1 MKTFMHGLKNS
12 LIKGV
17 FLTIASGI
25 GMAGYAQAQTSANW
39 PARTV
44 KIVVPFAPGGSTDA
58 LARLL
63 AQRLTTAWGQPVIV
77 ENKPGAGATLGADY
91 VAKSAPDGYTVLM
104 GAAHHTIAQNV
115 YKNLPYHFGRD
126 LAPVSMVAMIPNV
139 VVVNAKVPVNS
150 IQDLIALAKKE
161 PGKLNY
167 GSAGAGTAHHLLGE
181 SFNLKAGTQLVHIPY
196 KGSSPAV
203 ADLVSG
209 QVQVMFDTVSSA
221 LPQIQAG
228 KTKAL
233 AVTTAKRSSALPNVP
248 TLNESVLPGFDFGT
262 WFGILAPA
270 ATPTDI
276 ITKMSNEIIKIVHM
290 PDVHKQLLE
299 MGSEPIGN
307 TPAEMKTQ
315 INKELLEFG
324 ELTKQIK
331 LIVD

>member
-1 MKTFMHGLKNS
+1 MKKIFTGLF
-12 LIKGV
+12 LCA
-17 FLTIASGI
+17 LTITAI
-25 GMAGYAQAQTSANW
+25 PLAAQAQSAANF
-39 PARTV
+39 PNRTV

-63 AQRLTTAWGQPVIV
+63 AQRLTASWGQTVIV
-77 ENKPGAGATLGADY
+77 ENKPVAGATLGADY
-91 VAKSAPDGYTVLM
+91 VAKSTPDGYTVLM

-126 LAPVSMVAMIPNV
+126 FAAVSMVAMIPNV
-139 VVVNAKVPVNS
+139 VVVNAKVPVNN

-221 LPQIQAG
+221 LPQINAG

-248 TLNESVLPGFDFGT
+248 TLSETVLPGFDFGT

-270 ATPTDI
+270 ATPTDV

-290 PDVHKQLLE
+290 PEVRKQLLE

-307 TPAEMKTQ
+307 TPAEMKAQ
-315 INKELLEFG
+315 IDKELLEFG
-324 ELTKQIK
+324 SLTKQIK

>member
-1 MKTFMHGLKNS
+1 MKSLLSGL
-12 LIKGV
+12 
-17 FLTIASGI
+17 FLCATTLLGSSAL
-25 GMAGYAQAQTSANW
+25 AQAQTAANF
-39 PARTV
+39 PNRTV

-63 AQRLTTAWGQPVIV
+63 AQRLTAAWGQTVIV

-91 VAKSAPDGYTVLM
+91 VAKATPDGYTVLM

-115 YKNLPYHFGRD
+115 YKSLPYHFGRD
-126 LAPVSMVAMIPNV
+126 LAPVSMIAMIPNV
-139 VVVNAKVPVNS
+139 VVVNAKVPANT
-150 IQDLIALAKKE
+150 IQELIALAKKE

-181 SFNLKAGTQLVHIPY
+181 SFNLKAGTQIVHIPY

-209 QVQVMFDTVSSA
+209 QVQIMFDTVSSA
-221 LPQIQAG
+221 LPQINAG

-233 AVTTAKRSSALPNVP
+233 AVTTAKRSSALPDVP
-248 TLNESVLPGFDFGT
+248 TLNETVLPGFDFGT

-270 ATPTDI
+270 ATPPDI
-276 ITKMSNEIIKIVHM
+276 IAKMSNEIIKIVQM
-290 PDVHKQLLE
+290 PEVRKQLLE

-307 TPAEMKTQ
+307 TPAEMKAQ
-315 INKELLEFG
+315 ITKELDEFG
-324 ELTKQIK
+324 ALTKQIK
-331 LIVD
+331 LTVD

>member
-1 MKTFMHGLKNS
+1 MKSLLSGLLLCATTLLGS
-12 LIKGV
+12 SAL
-17 FLTIASGI
+17 
-25 GMAGYAQAQTSANW
+25 AQAQTAANF
-39 PARTV
+39 PNRTV

-63 AQRLTTAWGQPVIV
+63 AQRLTAAWGQTVIV

-91 VAKSAPDGYTVLM
+91 VAKATPDGYTVLM

-115 YKNLPYHFGRD
+115 YKSLPYHFGRD
-126 LAPVSMVAMIPNV
+126 LAPVSMVALIPNV
-139 VVVNAKVPVNS
+139 VVVNAKVPANN
-150 IQDLIALAKKE
+150 IQELIALAKKE

-181 SFNLKAGTQLVHIPY
+181 SFNLKSGTQIVHIPY

-221 LPQIQAG
+221 LPQINAG
-228 KTKAL
+228 KTRAL
-233 AVTTAKRSSALPNVP
+233 AVTTAKRSSALPDVP
-248 TLNESVLPGFDFGT
+248 TLNETVLPGFDFGT

-270 ATPTDI
+270 ATPPDI
-276 ITKMSNEIIKIVHM
+276 ITKMSNEIIKIVQM
-290 PDVHKQLLE
+290 PEVRKQLLE

-307 TPAEMKTQ
+307 TPAEMKAQ
-315 INKELLEFG
+315 ITKELDEFG
-324 ELTKQIK
+324 ALTKQIK
-331 LIVD
+331 LTVD

>member
-1 MKTFMHGLKNS
+1 MKSLLNGLLLCATTLLGS
-12 LIKGV
+12 SAL
-17 FLTIASGI
+17 
-25 GMAGYAQAQTSANW
+25 AQAQTAANF
-39 PARTV
+39 PNRTV

-63 AQRLTTAWGQPVIV
+63 AQRLTAAWGQTVIV

-91 VAKSAPDGYTVLM
+91 VAKATPDGYTVLM

-115 YKNLPYHFGRD
+115 YKSLPYHFGRD
-126 LAPVSMVAMIPNV
+126 LAPVSMVALIPNV
-139 VVVNAKVPVNS
+139 VVVNAKVPANN
-150 IQDLIALAKKE
+150 IQELIALAKKE

-181 SFNLKAGTQLVHIPY
+181 SFNLKSGTQIVHIPY

-221 LPQIQAG
+221 LPQINAG
-228 KTKAL
+228 KTRAL
-233 AVTTAKRSSALPNVP
+233 AVTTAKRSSALPDVP
-248 TLNESVLPGFDFGT
+248 TLSETVLPGFDFGT

-270 ATPTDI
+270 ATPPDI
-276 ITKMSNEIIKIVHM
+276 IAKMSNEIIKIVQM
-290 PDVHKQLLE
+290 PEVRKQLLE

-307 TPAEMKTQ
+307 TPAEMKAQ
-315 INKELLEFG
+315 ITKELDEFG
-324 ELTKQIK
+324 ALTKQIK
-331 LIVD
+331 LTVD

>member
-1 MKTFMHGLKNS
+1 MKTFMRELKKS
-12 LIKGV
+12 LVMGV

-25 GMAGYAQAQTSANW
+25 GMASYAQAQTSINW
-39 PARTV
+39 PSRTV

-91 VAKSAPDGYTVLM
+91 VVKSAPDGYTVLM

-126 LAPVSMVAMIPNV
+126 LTAVSMVAMIPNV

-150 IQDLIALAKKE
+150 IQDLITLAKKE

-248 TLNESVLPGFDFGT
+248 TLNETVLPGFDFGT

-270 ATPTDI
+270 ATPPDI

-307 TPAEMKTQ
+307 TPAEMKAQ
-315 INKELLEFG
+315 IDKELLEFG
-324 ELTKQIK
+324 DLTKQIK

>member
-1 MKTFMHGLKNS
+1 MKKIFTGLF
-12 LIKGV
+12 LCA
-17 FLTIASGI
+17 LTITAI
-25 GMAGYAQAQTSANW
+25 PLAAQAQSAANF
-39 PARTV
+39 PNRTV

-63 AQRLTTAWGQPVIV
+63 AQRLTASWGQTVIV

-91 VAKSAPDGYTVLM
+91 VAKSTPDGYTVLM

-126 LAPVSMVAMIPNV
+126 FAAVSMVAMIPNV
-139 VVVNAKVPVNS
+139 VVVNAKVPVNN

-221 LPQIQAG
+221 LPQINAG

-248 TLNESVLPGFDFGT
+248 TLSETVLPGFDFGT

-270 ATPTDI
+270 ATPTDV

-290 PDVHKQLLE
+290 PEVRKQLLE

-307 TPAEMKTQ
+307 TPAEMKAQ
-315 INKELLEFG
+315 IDKELLEFG
-324 ELTKQIK
+324 SLTKQIK

>member
-1 MKTFMHGLKNS
+1 MKKIFTGLF
-12 LIKGV
+12 LCA
-17 FLTIASGI
+17 LTITAI
-25 GMAGYAQAQTSANW
+25 PLAAQAQSAANF
-39 PARTV
+39 PNRTV

-63 AQRLTTAWGQPVIV
+63 AQRLTASWGQTVIV
-77 ENKPGAGATLGADY
+77 ENKSGAGATLGADY
-91 VAKSAPDGYTVLM
+91 VAKSTPDGYTVLM

-126 LAPVSMVAMIPNV
+126 FAAVSMVAIIPNV
-139 VVVNAKVPVNS
+139 VVVNAKVPVNN

-221 LPQIQAG
+221 LPQINAG
-228 KTKAL
+228 KAKAL

-248 TLNESVLPGFDFGT
+248 TLSETVLPGFDFGT

-270 ATPTDI
+270 ATPTDV

-290 PDVHKQLLE
+290 PEVRKQLLE

-307 TPAEMKTQ
+307 TPAEMKAQ
-315 INKELLEFG
+315 IDKELLEFG
-324 ELTKQIK
+324 SLTKQIK

>member
-1 MKTFMHGLKNS
+1 MKSLLSGL
-12 LIKGV
+12 
-17 FLTIASGI
+17 FLCATTLLGSSAL
-25 GMAGYAQAQTSANW
+25 AQAQTAANF
-39 PARTV
+39 PNRTV

-63 AQRLTTAWGQPVIV
+63 AQRLTAAWGQTVIV

-91 VAKSAPDGYTVLM
+91 VAKATPDGYTVLM

-115 YKNLPYHFGRD
+115 YKSLPYHFGRD
-126 LAPVSMVAMIPNV
+126 LAPVSMIAMIPNV
-139 VVVNAKVPVNS
+139 VVVNAKVPANT
-150 IQDLIALAKKE
+150 IQELIALAKKE

-181 SFNLKAGTQLVHIPY
+181 SFNLKAGTQIVHIPY

-221 LPQIQAG
+221 LPQINAG
-228 KTKAL
+228 KTRAL
-233 AVTTAKRSSALPNVP
+233 AVTTAKRSSALPDVP
-248 TLNESVLPGFDFGT
+248 TLNETVLPGFDFGT

-270 ATPTDI
+270 ATPPDI
-276 ITKMSNEIIKIVHM
+276 ITKMSNEIIKIVQM
-290 PDVHKQLLE
+290 PEVRKQLLE

-307 TPAEMKTQ
+307 TPAEMKAQ
-315 INKELLEFG
+315 ITKELDEFG
-324 ELTKQIK
+324 ALTKQIK
-331 LIVD
+331 LTVD

>member
-1 MKTFMHGLKNS
+1 MKSLLNGLLLCATTLLGS
-12 LIKGV
+12 SAL
-17 FLTIASGI
+17 
-25 GMAGYAQAQTSANW
+25 AQAQTAANF
-39 PARTV
+39 PNRTV

-63 AQRLTTAWGQPVIV
+63 AQRLTAAWGQTVIV

-91 VAKSAPDGYTVLM
+91 VAKATPDGYTVLM

-115 YKNLPYHFGRD
+115 YKSLPYHFGRD
-126 LAPVSMVAMIPNV
+126 LAPVSMVALIPNV
-139 VVVNAKVPVNS
+139 VVVNAKVPANN
-150 IQDLIALAKKE
+150 IQELIALAKKE

-181 SFNLKAGTQLVHIPY
+181 SFNLKSGTQIVHIPY

-221 LPQIQAG
+221 LPQINAG
-228 KTKAL
+228 KTRAL
-233 AVTTAKRSSALPNVP
+233 AVTTAKRSSALPDVP
-248 TLNESVLPGFDFGT
+248 TLNETVLPGFDFGT

-270 ATPTDI
+270 ATPPDI
-276 ITKMSNEIIKIVHM
+276 IAKMSNEIIKIVQM
-290 PDVHKQLLE
+290 PEVRKQLLE

-307 TPAEMKTQ
+307 TPAEMKAQ
-315 INKELLEFG
+315 ITKELDEFG
-324 ELTKQIK
+324 ALTKQIK
-331 LIVD
+331 LTVD

>member
-1 MKTFMHGLKNS
+1 MKSLLSGLLLCASS
-12 LIKGV
+12 LLGAV
-17 FLTIASGI
+17 TH
-25 GMAGYAQAQTSANW
+25 AQAQTAASFPN
-39 PARTV
+39 RTV

-63 AQRLTTAWGQPVIV
+63 AQRLTAAWGQTVIV

-91 VAKSAPDGYTVLM
+91 VAKSTPDGYTVLM

-115 YKNLPYHFGRD
+115 YKSLPYHFGRD
-126 LAPVSMVAMIPNV
+126 LAPVSMVALIPNV
-139 VVVNAKVPVNS
+139 VVVNAKVPVNN
-150 IQDLIALAKKE
+150 IQELIALVKKE

-167 GSAGAGTAHHLLGE
+167 GSAGAGTAHHLIGE
-181 SFNLKAGTQLVHIPY
+181 SFNLKSGTQIVHIPY

-221 LPQIQAG
+221 LPQITAG

-248 TLNESVLPGFDFGT
+248 TLGETVLPGFDFGT

-270 ATPTDI
+270 ATPPDI
-276 ITKMSNEIIKIVHM
+276 IAKMSNEIIKIVQM
-290 PDVHKQLLE
+290 PEVRKQLLE

-307 TPAEMKTQ
+307 TPAEMKAQ
-315 INKELLEFG
+315 INKELEEFG
-324 ELTKQIK
+324 ALTKQIK
-331 LIVD
+331 LTVD

>member
-1 MKTFMHGLKNS
+1 MKSLLSGL
-12 LIKGV
+12 
-17 FLTIASGI
+17 FLCATTLLGSSAL
-25 GMAGYAQAQTSANW
+25 AQAQTAANF
-39 PARTV
+39 PNRTV

-63 AQRLTTAWGQPVIV
+63 AQRLTAAWGQTVIV

-91 VAKSAPDGYTVLM
+91 VAKATPDGYTVLM

-115 YKNLPYHFGRD
+115 YKSLPYHFGRD
-126 LAPVSMVAMIPNV
+126 LAPVSMIAMIPNV
-139 VVVNAKVPVNS
+139 VVVNAKVPANT
-150 IQDLIALAKKE
+150 IQELIALAKKE

-181 SFNLKAGTQLVHIPY
+181 SFNLKAGTQIVHIPY

-221 LPQIQAG
+221 LPQINAG

-233 AVTTAKRSSALPNVP
+233 AVTTAKRSSALPDVP
-248 TLNESVLPGFDFGT
+248 TLNETVLPGFDFGT

-270 ATPTDI
+270 ATPPDI
-276 ITKMSNEIIKIVHM
+276 IAKMSNEIIKIVQM
-290 PDVHKQLLE
+290 PEVRKQLLE

-307 TPAEMKTQ
+307 TPAEMKAQ
-315 INKELLEFG
+315 ITKELDEFG
-324 ELTKQIK
+324 ALTKQIK
-331 LIVD
+331 LTVD

>member
-1 MKTFMHGLKNS
+1 MKKIFTGLF
-12 LIKGV
+12 LCA
-17 FLTIASGI
+17 LTITAI
-25 GMAGYAQAQTSANW
+25 PLAAQAQSAANF
-39 PARTV
+39 PNRTV

-63 AQRLTTAWGQPVIV
+63 AQRLTASWGQTVIV

-91 VAKSAPDGYTVLM
+91 VAKSTPDGYTVLM

-126 LAPVSMVAMIPNV
+126 FAAVSMVAMIPNV
-139 VVVNAKVPVNS
+139 VVVNAKVPVNN

-221 LPQIQAG
+221 LPQINAG

-248 TLNESVLPGFDFGT
+248 TLSETVLPGFDFGT

-270 ATPTDI
+270 ATPTDV

-290 PDVHKQLLE
+290 PEVRKQLLE

-307 TPAEMKTQ
+307 TPAEMKAQ
-315 INKELLEFG
+315 IDEELLEFG
-324 ELTKQIK
+324 SLTKQIK

>member
-1 MKTFMHGLKNS
+1 MKHLLSGLALCALS
-12 LIKGV
+12 LAS
-17 FLTIASGI
+17 LTSS
-25 GMAGYAQAQTSANW
+25 AQEQSAANW
-39 PARTV
+39 PSRTV

-63 AQRLTTAWGQPVIV
+63 AQRLTTAWEQTVIV

-91 VAKSAPDGYTVLM
+91 VAKSTPDGYTVLM

-150 IQDLIALAKKE
+150 IQELIALAKKE

-167 GSAGAGTAHHLLGE
+167 GSAGSGTAHHLLGE

-221 LPQIQAG
+221 LPQINAG

-233 AVTTAKRSSALPNVP
+233 AVTTAKRSTALPNVP
-248 TLNESVLPGFDFGT
+248 TLSETVLPGFDFGT

-270 ATPTDI
+270 ATPPDI
-276 ITKMSNEIIKIVHM
+276 VTKMSNEIIKIVHM
-290 PDVHKQLLE
+290 PEVRKQLLE

-307 TPAEMKTQ
+307 TPAEMKAQ
-315 INKELLEFG
+315 VDKELLEFG
-324 ELTKQIK
+324 ALTKQIK

>member
-1 MKTFMHGLKNS
+1 MKSLLNGLLLCATTLLGS
-12 LIKGV
+12 SAL
-17 FLTIASGI
+17 
-25 GMAGYAQAQTSANW
+25 AQAQTAANF
-39 PARTV
+39 PNRTV

-63 AQRLTTAWGQPVIV
+63 AQRLTAAWGQTVIV

-91 VAKSAPDGYTVLM
+91 VAKATPDGYTVLM

-115 YKNLPYHFGRD
+115 YKSLPYHFGRD
-126 LAPVSMVAMIPNV
+126 LAPVSMVALIPNV
-139 VVVNAKVPVNS
+139 VVVNAKVPANN
-150 IQDLIALAKKE
+150 IQELIALAKKE

-181 SFNLKAGTQLVHIPY
+181 SFNLKSGTQIVHIPY

-221 LPQIQAG
+221 LPQINAG
-228 KTKAL
+228 KTRAL
-233 AVTTAKRSSALPNVP
+233 AVSTAKRSSALPDVP
-248 TLNESVLPGFDFGT
+248 TLNETVLPGFDFGT

-270 ATPTDI
+270 ATPPDI
-276 ITKMSNEIIKIVHM
+276 ITKMSNEIIKIVQM
-290 PDVHKQLLE
+290 PEVRKQLLE

-307 TPAEMKTQ
+307 TPAEMKAQ
-315 INKELLEFG
+315 ITKELDEFG
-324 ELTKQIK
+324 ALTKQIK
-331 LIVD
+331 LTVD

>member
-1 MKTFMHGLKNS
+1 MKKIFTGLF
-12 LIKGV
+12 LCA
-17 FLTIASGI
+17 LTITGI
-25 GMAGYAQAQTSANW
+25 PLAAQAQSAANF
-39 PARTV
+39 PNRTV

-63 AQRLTTAWGQPVIV
+63 AQRLTASWGQTVIV

-91 VAKSAPDGYTVLM
+91 VAKSTPDGYTVLM

-126 LAPVSMVAMIPNV
+126 FAAVSMVAMIPNV
-139 VVVNAKVPVNS
+139 VVVNAKVPVNN

-221 LPQIQAG
+221 LPQINAG

-248 TLNESVLPGFDFGT
+248 TLSETVLPGFDFGT

-270 ATPTDI
+270 ATPTDV

-290 PDVHKQLLE
+290 PEVRKQLLE

-307 TPAEMKTQ
+307 TPAEMKAQ
-315 INKELLEFG
+315 IDKELLEFG
-324 ELTKQIK
+324 SLTKQIK

>member
-1 MKTFMHGLKNS
+1 MKSLLSGLLLCATTLLGS
-12 LIKGV
+12 SAL
-17 FLTIASGI
+17 
-25 GMAGYAQAQTSANW
+25 AQAQTAANF
-39 PARTV
+39 PNRTV

-63 AQRLTTAWGQPVIV
+63 AQRLTAAWGQTVIV

-91 VAKSAPDGYTVLM
+91 VAKATPDGYTVLM

-115 YKNLPYHFGRD
+115 YKSLPYHFGRD
-126 LAPVSMVAMIPNV
+126 LAPVSMIAMIPNV
-139 VVVNAKVPVNS
+139 VVVNAKVPANT
-150 IQDLIALAKKE
+150 IQELIALAKKE

-181 SFNLKAGTQLVHIPY
+181 SFNLKAGTQIVHIPY

-221 LPQIQAG
+221 LPQINAG

-233 AVTTAKRSSALPNVP
+233 AVTTAKRSSALPDVP
-248 TLNESVLPGFDFGT
+248 TLNETVLPGFDFGT

-270 ATPTDI
+270 ATPPDI
-276 ITKMSNEIIKIVHM
+276 IAKMSNEIIKIVQM
-290 PDVHKQLLE
+290 PEVRKQLLE

-307 TPAEMKTQ
+307 TPAEMKAQ
-315 INKELLEFG
+315 ITKELDEFG
-324 ELTKQIK
+324 ALTKQIK
-331 LIVD
+331 LTVD

>member
-1 MKTFMHGLKNS
+1 MKTFMHGLKNL